1 MSAGILVGGNLNNL
15 WRPFE
20 AHLSLANSASMASIA
35 AACRLSSRAVTR
47 QLRRD
52 VQSRGYRSSRANLAA
67 QNFTMPALSPT
78 MTEGNIAT
86 WKVKEGD
93 SFVAGDV
100 LLEIETDKA
109 SMDVEAQDDGIVAK
123 IIKGDGAKGIPV
135 GARIGVLA
143 ESGDDISSLEI
154 PAEETAQAEAP
165 KEQESPKEQQP
176 AKVAEAKEESAEPV
190 AESAAPS
197 HKSTREY
204 PLLPSVAHLIHEHG
218 IAASDV
224 DKIKRSGPKN
234 QLLKGDILAYI
245 GQISKAYPK
254 ELAGRIEKLS
264 HLDLSNIKIAP
275 PKEAPKKATPA
286 PAAEPVEQD
295 IQVALPI
302 SMAAALEVQ
311 ARIQKEL
318 GTYLPLSTFIARA
331 SDFANDDLPRSKNAK
346 PSQDELFDDIL
357 GLNTIR
363 SSYGVR
369 GNFLPQITALPHT
382 AMATVPRVRTVKQN
396 VDVLDFLTG
405 KVRSTAP
412 KRIPATPLPGP
423 AATTNIFSVS
433 VPEGDERQGMV
444 FLERV
449 KEILEEEP
457 GSLVL

>member
-1 MSAGILVGGNLNNL
+1 MSARNLVGGNLNNL
-15 WRPFE
+15 WRPLE

-52 VQSRGYRSSRANLAA
+52 VQSRGYRNSAANYAA

-123 IIKGDGAKGIPV
+123 IIKGDGAKGIAV

-154 PAEETAQAEAP
+154 PAEETAQTEAP

-176 AKVAEAKEESAEPV
+176 AKAEAKEESAEPAAEV
-190 AESAAPS
+190 AAAS
-197 HKSTREY
+197 GKNTREY

-218 IAASDV
+218 IAESDV
-224 DKIKRSGPKN
+224 AKIKRTGPKN
-234 QLLKGDILAYI
+234 QLLKGDILAYL

-254 ELAGRIEKLS
+254 ELAGRVEKLS

-275 PKEAPKKATPA
+275 PKEAPKKAAPA

-311 ARIQKEL
+311 ARIEREL
-318 GTYLPLSTFIARA
+318 GTHLPLSTFIARA
-331 SDFANDDLPRSKNAK
+331 ADFANDDLPRSKNAK
-346 PSQDELFDDIL
+346 PSQDELFNDIL
-357 GLNTIR
+357 GLNNVGG
-363 SSYGVR
+363 SYGVR
-369 GNFLPQITALPHT
+369 GNFLPQITALPPT

-405 KVRSTAP
+405 KVRSTTP

-433 VPEGDERQGMV
+433 VPEGDERQGRV

>member
-1 MSAGILVGGNLNNL
+1 
-15 WRPFE
+15 
-20 AHLSLANSASMASIA
+20 MASIA

-52 VQSRGYRSSRANLAA
+52 VQSRGYRSSRTNLAA

-154 PAEETAQAEAP
+154 PAEESAQAEAP
-165 KEQESPKEQQP
+165 KKQESPKEQQP
-176 AKVAEAKEESAEPV
+176 AKEAEAKEEPAEPV
-190 AESAAPS
+190 AETSAPS

-224 DKIKRSGPKN
+224 DKIKRTGPKN
-234 QLLKGDILAYI
+234 QLLKGDILAHL

-254 ELAGRIEKLS
+254 ELAGKVEKLS

-275 PKEAPKKATPA
+275 PKEAPKKAAPA
-286 PAAEPVEQD
+286 PAPEPVEQD
-295 IQVALPI
+295 VQVALPI

-311 ARIQKEL
+311 ARIQREL
-318 GTYLPLSTFIARA
+318 GTHLPLSTFIARA
-331 SDFANDDLPRSKNAK
+331 ADFANDDLPRSKNAK

>member
-1 MSAGILVGGNLNNL
+1 MLNCYGL
-15 WRPFE
+15 
-20 AHLSLANSASMASIA
+20 
-35 AACRLSSRAVTR
+35 
-47 QLRRD
+47 
-52 VQSRGYRSSRANLAA
+52 GYRSSAANLAA

-123 IIKGDGAKGIPV
+123 IIKGDGAKGIAV

-154 PAEETAQAEAP
+154 PAEESAQAEAP

-176 AKVAEAKEESAEPV
+176 AKEAETKEESAEPV
-190 AESAAPS
+190 AETSAAS

-204 PLLPSVAHLIHEHG
+204 PLLPSVVHLVHENG
-218 IAASDV
+218 IAASDL
-224 DKIKRSGPKN
+224 DKIKRTGPKG
-234 QLLKGDILAYI
+234 QLLKGDILAYL

-254 ELAGRIEKLS
+254 ELASRVEKLS

-275 PKEAPKKATPA
+275 PKEAPKKAAPA
-286 PAAEPVEQD
+286 PATEPVEQD

-311 ARIQKEL
+311 ARIQREL
-318 GTYLPLSTFIARA
+318 GTHLPLSTFIARA

-449 KEILEEEP
+449 KEILEDEP

>member
-1 MSAGILVGGNLNNL
+1 
-15 WRPFE
+15 
-20 AHLSLANSASMASIA
+20 MASIA

-52 VQSRGYRSSRANLAA
+52 VQSRGYRSSAANLAA

-123 IIKGDGAKGIPV
+123 IIKGDGTKGIAV

-176 AKVAEAKEESAEPV
+176 AKEAETKEESAEPV
-190 AESAAPS
+190 AETSAPS

-204 PLLPSVAHLIHEHG
+204 PLLPSVAHLIHEKG

-224 DKIKRSGPKN
+224 DKIKRTGPKG
-234 QLLKGDILAYI
+234 QLLKGDILAHL
-245 GQISKAYPK
+245 GQIAKAYPK
-254 ELAGRIEKLS
+254 ELAGRVEKLS

-275 PKEAPKKATPA
+275 PKEAPKKEAAA

-311 ARIQKEL
+311 ARIEREL
-318 GTYLPLSTFIARA
+318 GTHLPLSTFIARA
-331 SDFANDDLPRSKNAK
+331 ADFANDDLPRSKNAK
-346 PSQDELFDDIL
+346 PTQDELFDDIL
-357 GLNTIR
+357 GFNNVR
-363 SSYGVR
+363 SAYGVR

-449 KEILEEEP
+449 KEILEDEP

>member
-1 MSAGILVGGNLNNL
+1 
-15 WRPFE
+15 
-20 AHLSLANSASMASIA
+20 
-35 AACRLSSRAVTR
+35 
-47 QLRRD
+47 
-52 VQSRGYRSSRANLAA
+52 
-67 QNFTMPALSPT
+67 MPALSPT
-78 MTEGNIAT
+78 MTEGNIAN

-123 IIKGDGAKGIPV
+123 IVKGDGAKGIPV

-154 PAEETAQAEAP
+154 PAEESAQAEAP
-165 KEQESPKEQQP
+165 KKQESPKEEQP
-176 AKVAEAKEESAEPV
+176 AKQAEAKEESAEPV
-190 AESAAPS
+190 AETAAPS

-204 PLLPSVAHLIHEHG
+204 PLLPSVAHLIREHG
-218 IAASDV
+218 IAASDL
-224 DKIKRSGPKN
+224 DKIKRTGPKG
-234 QLLKGDILAYI
+234 QLLKGDILAHI
-245 GQISKAYPK
+245 GQVSKAYPN
-254 ELAGRIEKLS
+254 ELAGKVAKLA

-275 PKEAPKKATPA
+275 RKEAPKKAAPA

-295 IQVALPI
+295 VEVALPI
-302 SMAAALEVQ
+302 SMAAVLEVQ
-311 ARIQKEL
+311 ARIQKKL
-318 GTYLPLSTFIARA
+318 GTHLPLSTFIARA
-331 SDFANDDLPRSKNAK
+331 SDFANDDLPRSKNVK
-346 PSQDELFDDIL
+346 PTQDELFNDIL
-357 GLNTIR
+357 GIDNIG

-369 GNFLPQITALPHT
+369 GNFWPQITALPHT
-382 AMATVPRVRTVKQN
+382 AMATVPRLRTVKQN

-423 AATTNIFSVS
+423 AATTNVFSVS

-449 KEILEEEP
+449 KEVLEDEP

>member
-1 MSAGILVGGNLNNL
+1 
-15 WRPFE
+15 
-20 AHLSLANSASMASIA
+20 MASIA

-123 IIKGDGAKGIPV
+123 IIKGDGTKGIAV

-154 PAEETAQAEAP
+154 PAEESVQGEAP
-165 KEQESPKEQQP
+165 KKQESPKEQQP
-176 AKVAEAKEESAEPV
+176 AKEAEVKEESAEPA
-190 AESAAPS
+190 AETSAPF

-204 PLLPSVAHLIHEHG
+204 PLLPSVAHLVHEHG

-224 DKIKRSGPKN
+224 DKIKRTGPKN
-234 QLLKGDILAYI
+234 KLLKGDILAHL
-245 GQISKAYPK
+245 GQISTAYPK
-254 ELAGRIEKLS
+254 ELAGKVEKLS

-275 PKEAPKKATPA
+275 PKEAPKKAAPA
-286 PAAEPVEQD
+286 PVAEPVEQD
-295 IQVALPI
+295 VQVALPI

-311 ARIQKEL
+311 ARIQREL
-318 GTYLPLSTFIARA
+318 GTHLPLSTFIARA
-331 SDFANDDLPRSKNAK
+331 ADFANDDLPRSKNAK

-357 GLNTIR
+357 GLNAIR

-382 AMATVPRVRTVKQN
+382 AMATVPRVRTVKQD

-412 KRIPATPLPGP
+412 TRIPATPLPGP

-433 VPEGDERQGMV
+433 VPEGDERQGLV

>member
-1 MSAGILVGGNLNNL
+1 
-15 WRPFE
+15 
-20 AHLSLANSASMASIA
+20 
-35 AACRLSSRAVTR
+35 
-47 QLRRD
+47 
-52 VQSRGYRSSRANLAA
+52 
-67 QNFTMPALSPT
+67 

-165 KEQESPKEQQP
+165 KKQESPKEQQP
-176 AKVAEAKEESAEPV
+176 AKEAEAKEEPAEPV
-190 AESAAPS
+190 AETSAPS

-224 DKIKRSGPKN
+224 DKIKRTGPKN
-234 QLLKGDILAYI
+234 QLLKGDILAHL

-254 ELAGRIEKLS
+254 ELAGKVEKLS

-275 PKEAPKKATPA
+275 PKEAPKKAAPA
-286 PAAEPVEQD
+286 PAPEPVEQD
-295 IQVALPI
+295 VQVALPI

-311 ARIQKEL
+311 ARIQREL
-318 GTYLPLSTFIARA
+318 GTHLPLSTFIARA
-331 SDFANDDLPRSKNAK
+331 ADFANDDLPRSKNAK

-357 GLNTIR
+357 GLNSIR

-405 KVRSTAP
+405 KVRRTAP